1 MNVKALLHVD
11 MVALDAFE
19 HALAIDYGNSK
30 SEVTDPR
37 GCKPI
42 LLDKDWSVMHEVVDK
57 GARVI
62 LLR

>member
-11 MVALDAFE
+11 MVALEAFE

-37 GCKPI
+37 G
-42 LLDKDWSVMHEVVDK
+42 VQAHT
-57 GARVI
+57 A
-62 LLR
+62 

>member
-11 MVALDAFE
+11 MVALEAFE

-37 GCKPI
+37 GGSASPYCWIKTG
-42 LLDKDWSVMHEVVDK
+42 L
-57 GARVI
+57 
-62 LLR
+62 